1 MTNKTTLKRLKLD
14 PYFSKTIDTNLNVW
28 SHDQN
33 SYEIKFEFYDH
44 QCNKPIDLTG
54 ADMRILLDHA
64 DSKPKIYPL
73 EIESKVLGLA
83 KFIMP
88 EQIRGCEGKFTAHI
102 YADYPN
108 RTHDFGSFTFY
119 TKLSRLD
126 GDLGGCMDEIYVSEF
141 EKALED
147 IKEFKVD
154 IDKNI
159 NDMKEH
165 FDDKYEKVN
174 SDMNNIEK
182 LINDNNV
189 ITKDVYEEDKM
200 EIDNFRKSDVF
211 QKTYT
216 TLSERGNFWDEQYF
230 NNAVNIKTLG
240 AKGDGEND
248 DSDVLILAL
257 QKYKT
262 VFLPKGKYRITKP
275 INLRQGQSIIGE
287 TTSTREYGISSII
300 YYDGIPLIKDTVV
313 LVGKNKVGVKPQYDA
328 TDIHLSNLLID
339 SNNKAD
345 FGLYGTYI
353 TNDSVINN
361 VYATNSNKYNIY
373 LAKSW
378 YATYEKLGSLKS
390 GNVGIALG
398 MPLIYSDGT
407 NAPDLST
414 LADLQMNNC
423 FTNNIRS
430 HTTGINYENIELDE
444 LRYKGYG
451 IGIGYGYSVLPK
463 NITSETSAGASVLIL
478 SNNDINKVV
487 TDVYIERSS
496 IKSNKK
502 VAIYFISELKSTFN
516 NPVIAKNIYVNNNS
530 GGGIL
535 YTGQGKQKIYLENV
549 HQPTFLE
556 STNDFTDRELQGIF
570 IKDRV
575 HYQVGT
581 YNNDPKY
588 KVFESAKEVDT
599 RYDFEMELFSEETQK
614 EIWVKMKTDQKP
626 HGAVTVER
634 SNGIEYIAYFPKDIN
649 KDTYT
654 LLNTTFKDA
663 IKIKKGGSSGSEK
676 AEVIFKVFAL
686 KPTFY

>member
-64 DSKPKIYPL
+64 DSQPKIYPL

-88 EQIRGCEGKFTAHI
+88 KEIRGCEGKFTAHI

-108 RTHDFGSFTFY
+108 KTHDFGSFTFY

-174 SDMNNIEK
+174 SDMNNIKK

-211 QKTYT
+211 QKSYT

-240 AKGDGEND
+240 AKGDGETD
-248 DSDVLILAL
+248 DSDVIYGAL
-257 QKYKT
+257 QKYKSI
-262 VFLPKGKYRITKP
+262 FLPKGKYLVKKP

-287 TTSTREYGISSII
+287 TTSTRDYGIASII
-300 YYDGIPLIKDTVV
+300 YYDGEPLIKDAVV
-313 LVGKNKVGVKPQYDA
+313 LIGKNKVGVKPQYDA

-361 VYATNSNKYNIY
+361 VYVTNSNEYNIY
-373 LAKSW
+373 FAKSW

-496 IKSNKK
+496 VKSNKK